1 MAADELT
8 SGDAGRS
15 AAAGQASEDAGWP
28 TVAFELAVTAPVVVV
43 LVWAGLRDPR
53 PFLDPA
59 LLAWVVAVAIVD
71 LAPVQASEQLRLSLA
86 FPILIAAAML
96 APPPVAAAVALVGSL
111 DRREW
116 RREISVR
123 KALFIRSEIALS
135 VLAAGLAFHAV
146 GSMRGGWGT
155 RVVAVVAAIVADYVV
170 NTGIV
175 AAYLAIAYHTTVGR
189 SLARMHVGS
198 PSEFVLN
205 YLLLGLFALLIGELY
220 VHVGPWAVLVFL
232 VPLLLARQMFF
243 RTREL
248 ERTTETLRARGEEL
262 AAALEEL
269 ESVEAERRALL
280 RRTVEAAEQ
289 ERARIARE
297 LHDGP
302 VQGLAAVMFRLDSV
316 RSALARGDAPF
327 LEEQLARTQD
337 DLRGEALSL
346 REVIALLRPPLLDQL
361 GLEAALRRQATVV
374 ADEHGLA
381 VDVDV
386 RLDGRLDPEVENAM
400 YRVAQEAL
408 ANAAK
413 HAGADLVRLVLAD
426 EGDAAILEIRDDGVG
441 FSPERLRA
449 AAGEHHLGVIGM
461 RERVQ
466 AAGGEWRI
474 ESSPGEGTTVAAR
487 FPRRPP
493 G

>member
-1 MAADELT
+1 M
-8 SGDAGRS
+8 
-15 AAAGQASEDAGWP
+15 
-28 TVAFELAVTAPVVVV
+28 
-43 LVWAGLRDPR
+43 
-53 PFLDPA
+53 
-59 LLAWVVAVAIVD
+59 
-71 LAPVQASEQLRLSLA
+71 
-86 FPILIAAAML
+86 
-96 APPPVAAAVALVGSL
+96 
-111 DRREW
+111 
-116 RREISVR
+116 
-123 KALFIRSEIALS
+123 
-135 VLAAGLAFHAV
+135 
-146 GSMRGGWGT
+146 
-155 RVVAVVAAIVADYVV
+155 
-170 NTGIV
+170 
-175 AAYLAIAYHTTVGR
+175 
-189 SLARMHVGS
+189 
-198 PSEFVLN
+198 
-205 YLLLGLFALLIGELY
+205 
-220 VHVGPWAVLVFL
+220 
-232 VPLLLARQMFF
+232 
-243 RTREL
+243 
-248 ERTTETLRARGEEL
+248 
-262 AAALEEL
+262 
-269 ESVEAERRALL
+269 
-280 RRTVEAAEQ
+280 
-289 ERARIARE
+289 
-297 LHDGP
+297 
-302 VQGLAAVMFRLDSV
+302 QGLAAVMFRLDSV

-426 EGDAAILEIRDDGVG
+426 EGGAAILEIRDDGVG